1 MLNRFSVPQ
10 RLKSVN
16 DLFLMLANDL
26 LIIKLIYQVFK
37 PERPENHYVQNKYFQ
52 NRKRYYVQNNQYHQ
66 YYKTNDQ
73 FRKKRDFMLAP
84 IDLLGDE
91 KHMFSVT

>member
-1 MLNRFSVPQ
+1 MRLPKKHIKRDAKPIFRSTAPQ
-10 RLKSVN
+10 IGEWFIFN
-16 DLFLMLANDL
+16 FYCLANDL

-73 FRKKRDFMLAP
+73 FRKKRDFTT
-84 IDLLGDE
+84 
-91 KHMFSVT
+91 S